1 MLNKVWI
8 TALLALGLSAC
19 CSHGHVKPAATVTP
33 QPVAVA
39 KADNQA
45 ATTAVNEWAAAWQAR
60 DVDKYLA
67 AYAPSF
73 KPEKGSHAAWEKQ
86 RKERVGK
93 AKSIELKL
101 ADVQVK
107 STGANKATA
116 TFTQS
121 YKSDTYSDKSKKE
134 LNLELIKGKWLI
146 TRERSL

>member
-1 MLNKVWI
+1 MLKKIWI
-8 TALLALGLSAC
+8 TALLTLGLSAC
-19 CSHGHVKPAATVTP
+19 CTNAHVKSTATVNP
-33 QPVAVA
+33 QAVAVP
-39 KADNQA
+39 KTDNQTA
-45 ATTAVNEWAAAWQAR
+45 ATAVNDWAAAWQSR
-60 DVDKYLA
+60 DVGKYLA

-86 RKERVGK
+86 RKSRVGK
-93 AKSIELKL
+93 AKRIELKL

-107 STGANKATA
+107 PTGTNKATA

-146 TRERSL
+146 TRERTL